1 MLNVSTAKITIII
14 ITIIV
19 DIHENV
25 LTTDYIE
32 KCKSGYV
39 FGDGHGSKYKIVYY
53 TYANEWGDKENVIFG
68 RTLNAV
74 MTKYQKAT
82 RRLNDEQPD
91 LSGKDDEGH
100 YETTRDL
107 IELVDYIEE

>member
-1 MLNVSTAKITIII
+1 MSR
-14 ITIIV
+14 TIIV
-19 DIHENV
+19 DIHENA

-32 KCKSGYV
+32 KCKSGYR
-39 FGDGHGSKYKIVYY
+39 FSDGHGSIYKIVYY
-53 TYANEWGDKENVIFG
+53 TYANEWGDRENVVFG

-74 MTKYQKAT
+74 MNKYQKAT
-82 RRLNDEQPD
+82 KRLDDEQPD
-91 LSGKDDEGH
+91 LSEQDESGK